1 MLNCELAAL
10 LLLDGERVTVANVVG
25 LPEPSPGATEIDFAF
40 AGWQLLS
47 PNHEVLIIEDSAED
61 VRCGHAR
68 EPEPPQTAGLCRLDL
83 GLK

>member
-25 LPEPSPGATEIDFAF
+25 LPEPSPGAIEIDFAF
-40 AGWQLLS
+40 AVWQLLS

-68 EPEPPQTAGLCRLDL
+68 KPEHQQTLGLCRLGL
-83 GLK
+83 GLG